1 MRRGCERLVVGS
13 NGLQAIP
20 THSLACVRTPQT
32 AAAVNGSRPVHVR
45 GTQPP
50 LIEYKASKKRE
61 HRSLSSPRR
70 DEADAFPLPRHARS
84 PQGPSR
90 DIHARVAPCVGDDR
104 TGRMCRRVRRVRP
117 QQRLQ
122 HPPPRRPSGGRNTPS
137 DRLRMDCRWGIPH
150 ARRERRQLFAY
161 ASDGPA
167 PTRGLRAPD
176 GRLPWGAPVQQCWR
190 SALYLSVQRD
200 GARRRPRRMRDERS
214 LAAQLSLRPPLWVGR
229 VALRRHRSILLR
241 AAGIP
246 PGWDQRRRPAFVA
259 AELWLPGWRPL
270 SGVVCGPDER
280 HGRGAA
286 REH

>member
-1 MRRGCERLVVGS
+1 
-13 NGLQAIP
+13 
-20 THSLACVRTPQT
+20 
-32 AAAVNGSRPVHVR
+32 
-45 GTQPP
+45 
-50 LIEYKASKKRE
+50 
-61 HRSLSSPRR
+61 
-70 DEADAFPLPRHARS
+70 
-84 PQGPSR
+84 
-90 DIHARVAPCVGDDR
+90 
-104 TGRMCRRVRRVRP
+104 MCRRVRRVRP

-176 GRLPWGAPVQQCWR
+176 GRLPRGRRGLKLRFNNAGDQLFIYQCNATAHGGGHAGCET
-190 SALYLSVQRD
+190 SA
-200 GARRRPRRMRDERS
+200 RS
-214 LAAQLSLRPPLWVGR
+214 LPKLSLRPPLWVGR

-280 HGRGAA
+280 HGRRAA
-286 REH
+286 REHKQPHQLGRQHDEPERHQRAPSHPL